1 MQLNLGLI
9 SSYRTELMGISAI
22 LVLVVHANGNDVL
35 LPDCIQSIF
44 NYGQLGVDM
53 FLFLSGL
60 GMYYSLSGF
69 KICNLFI
76 WYKRRFIRLLLPYVV
91 IALPIYLFDYWINNE
106 SICEILLRFSTIS
119 FWTKHNASWFVALLI
134 PLYLLT
140 PFLSILIES
149 TQKYRGGVIAL
160 LILAIEVFLYSPI
173 LGNNDYNTI
182 GGNIRF
188 VSYHLPAF
196 FVGYWAAPYI
206 KMKKH
211 INPALIIVLPT
222 FLFVFLYILGIPKQP
237 ILLYPLMGGFCFILP
252 FIEKCAPK
260 LLKSISF
267 MGRISLESYLTNTML
282 PSVISFVG
290 ITYFSEYQRLNY
302 GNYLYYVMILVIGI
316 WLAYLVNNFCD
327 HIKNKING

>member
-1 MQLNLGLI
+1 MQLDLGLI

-60 GMYYSLSGF
+60 GMYYSLNGF

-149 TQKYRGGVIAL
+149 TQKYRGG
-160 LILAIEVFLYSPI
+160 
-173 LGNNDYNTI
+173 
-182 GGNIRF
+182 
-188 VSYHLPAF
+188 
-196 FVGYWAAPYI
+196 
-206 KMKKH
+206 
-211 INPALIIVLPT
+211 
-222 FLFVFLYILGIPKQP
+222 
-237 ILLYPLMGGFCFILP
+237 
-252 FIEKCAPK
+252 
-260 LLKSISF
+260 
-267 MGRISLESYLTNTML
+267 
-282 PSVISFVG
+282 
-290 ITYFSEYQRLNY
+290 
-302 GNYLYYVMILVIGI
+302 
-316 WLAYLVNNFCD
+316 
-327 HIKNKING
+327 